1 MELNSKKLTHLEA
14 WAHFYKAYKALDSKA
29 KRTIPPA
36 FRERIRNA
44 ERDFN
49 GERVDKRSGVLS
61 LGEDRVRD
69 ILLEVSTLL
78 PDTFHYTYHKEA
90 WFEVGE

>member
-14 WAHFYKAYKALDSKA
+14 WAHFHTVYKALDTTSKRA
-29 KRTIPPA
+29 IPAA

-44 ERDFN
+44 QRDYK

-69 ILLEVSTLL
+69 ILLEASGLL
-78 PDTFHYTYHKEA
+78 PGTFHYTYHKEA
-90 WFEVGE
+90 WFEVGK